1 MVNDGIQSFTFFHY
15 ADGMIEWTTH
25 GEETGINGLDGGKPA
40 QVGYDAADGI
50 WFYNTPASGTEDIL
64 SIATTSN
71 VGVGGVWAFR
81 LDKEEFPV
89 ITCTDRSK
97 ELIIT
102 V

>member
-1 MVNDGIQSFTFFHY
+1 MVSDGIQSFTFFHY
-15 ADGMIEWTTH
+15 ADGKIEWTT
-25 GEETGINGLDGGKPA
+25 GDETGLNGLGGEPA
-40 QVGYDAADGI
+40 QVGYDAGDDI
-50 WFYNTPASGTEDIL
+50 WFYNTPASGTTDIL
-64 SIATTSN
+64 SVTTTSN

-81 LDKEEFPV
+81 LDEEEFPV